1 MCWANR
7 EGQAE
12 LPGFPGYDARTV
24 WGPRLRRGALAVAV
38 AGGSQLGHALVY
50 LARYGLSAGAH
61 QSAGAHAYFPALAAG
76 LSGAVGGLL
85 TVALLLVAAA
95 HMLPRPA
102 HWRWRSTVRYL
113 DLLPLLF
120 LAQLAIFMA
129 QEAMEALA
137 SGASVPSA
145 IELLLWGTLGQLP
158 AAALVTAVA
167 CWLLARVEAAWAALL
182 VASAEFA
189 HAAVSAA
196 LPCALAIA
204 PAADRLLASA
214 FPAAF
219 RKRGPPL
226 PSSATAVS

>member
-1 MCWANR
+1 MPRRPLGGA
-7 EGQAE
+7 
-12 LPGFPGYDARTV
+12 GFPGYDACTV

-38 AGGSQLGHALVY
+38 VGGSQLGHALVY
-50 LARYGLSAGAH
+50 LARYGVSAGAH
-61 QSAGAHAYFPALAAG
+61 QSSGAHAYFPVLTAV
-76 LSGAVGGLL
+76 LSGAVGGVL
-85 TVALLLVAAA
+85 TVALLLLAAA
-95 HMLPRPA
+95 HTMPRPA
-102 HWRWRSTVRYL
+102 LWRRRPTVRYA

-120 LAQLAIFMA
+120 LAQLAVFMG
-129 QEAMEALA
+129 QEVLEALA

-145 IELLLWGTLGQLP
+145 IELLFWGTLGQLP

-167 CWLLARVEAAWAALL
+167 CWLLARIDAAWAALL
-182 VASAEFA
+182 VAAAEVA
-189 HAAVSAA
+189 QVAAFVGLQCSPAV
-196 LPCALAIA
+196 A